1 MKLGEIADALGLPLE
16 GEAALEIRSLA
27 GLDDAGPGE
36 LSFAGGARYQ
46 KQFEA
51 SRASAFLLP
60 PGFDALGRSCLR
72 SSAPYVDFTRAIELF
87 LPDVAFEPGV
97 HPTAVIAP
105 DAVLGEGVSVGAFSV
120 IGARTRIGAGTRIHP
135 HVVVYPDC
143 EIGPDCEIHSGTHL
157 RARVRLG
164 SRVIVHNGAV
174 LGSEGFGFAFGKGG
188 RVRVPHRS
196 GVEIDDDVEI
206 GANTTIDAS
215 HPGHPRRGRAT
226 AATHV
231 GRGVKIDNQVQVAHG
246 CSLGEHTT
254 LCAQVGLAGRTSVG
268 KGVFFAGQS
277 ATSGDLHVADGTAVL
292 GMSGVMSDTEPGAK
306 LVGVPVMPR
315 ALFFR
320 ILAASKRLPDLLK
333 RVARVEK
340 RLGIAGPL
348 E

>member
-1 MKLGEIADALGLPLE
+1 MKLGEIASALGLALE
-16 GEAALEIRSLA
+16 GEDGLEIAGLA
-27 GLDDAGPGE
+27 GLEDAGPGE

-46 KQFEA
+46 KPFEA

-72 SSAPYVDFTRAIELF
+72 SNAPYVDFTRAIDLF
-87 LPDVAFEPGV
+87 LPEVPVEAGV
-97 HPTAVIAP
+97 HPTAVVAP
-105 DAVLGEGVSVGAFSV
+105 DAVLGEGVSIGAFSV

-135 HVVVYPDC
+135 HVVVYADC
-143 EIGPDCEIHSGTHL
+143 AIGEGCEIHSGAHL

-164 SRVIVHNGAV
+164 NRVVVQNGAV
-174 LGSEGFGFAFGKGG
+174 VGSEGFGFAFGAGG

-196 GVEIDDDVEI
+196 GVDVDDDVEI

-215 HPGHPRRGRAT
+215 HPGHPRRGRAS

-231 GRGVKIDNQVQVAHG
+231 GRSVKIDNLVQVAHG

-277 ATSGDLHVADGTAVL
+277 ATSGDLHVADGTAIL
-292 GMSGVMSDTEPGAK
+292 GMSGVMSDTAPGEK

-320 ILAASKRLPDLLK
+320 VLAASKRLPDLLK
-333 RVARVEK
+333 RVARLEK
-340 RLGIAGPL
+340 SLGVGGPT